1 MMKNLKRRLRS
12 KKGFTLAEVFIALL
26 IMLMVSAVV
35 AAGIPAASKA
45 YDKTVTAAN
54 AQTLL
59 STTLSC
65 LRDELA
71 TASGVTCDGG
81 EIRYNGGSGGKRVIY
96 NGGDSAPGIHLC
108 EYLGVSET
116 GRDRLLV
123 SREVAGANLRASYE
137 SVSYTNGVVTF
148 TGIKVFNGSE
158 EIAGIDSYSIKVI
171 SHIS

>member
-65 LRDELA
+65 R
-71 TASGVTCDGG
+71 
-81 EIRYNGGSGGKRVIY
+81 
-96 NGGDSAPGIHLC
+96 
-108 EYLGVSET
+108 
-116 GRDRLLV
+116 
-123 SREVAGANLRASYE
+123 LRAASK
-137 SVSYTNGVVTF
+137 S
-148 TGIKVFNGSE
+148 
-158 EIAGIDSYSIKVI
+158 
-171 SHIS
+171 